1 MAYNDV
7 STQAHPERNPTMSTL
22 TEQLEDLEH
31 AASAA
36 LAQAGTR
43 AETEAWYAEFLG
55 RKGQMTALLRG
66 LGQLPAD
73 ERPLVG
79 QTANRVKNAL
89 ESELQARQEEIAQ
102 AEMEQALA
110 AEGIDVTL
118 PGRRPS
124 VGKLH
129 PTTMAMREIVE
140 IFVQMGFQVYDSP
153 EVETDEMN
161 FGLLNFP
168 PDHPAREM
176 QDTFFTTNPD
186 VILRTHTS
194 PGQIRAM
201 RDYAP
206 EPIRV
211 VLPGKCYR
219 NEDVTAR
226 SEMMFYQ
233 VEGLVVGK
241 GITFADL
248 KGVLL
253 NFANQMFGEGRS
265 IRFRKS
271 YFPFTEPS
279 VEVDVDC
286 VLCGG
291 KGCRLCKHTGWLEI
305 LGAGMVHPV
314 VLENGGYDPAVFSG
328 FAFGMG
334 IERQA
339 MLKRAIDDIRYFYS
353 NDVRF
358 LERVG

>member
-1 MAYNDV
+1 
-7 STQAHPERNPTMSTL
+7 MSHL
-22 TEQLEDLEH
+22 IEQLEQLLKD
-31 AASAA
+31 ASIA
-36 LAQAGTR
+36 LNAT
-43 AETEAWYAEFLG
+43 ETLAHTESWYSDFLG
-55 RKGQMTALLRG
+55 RKGQMTAVLRG
-66 LGQLPAD
+66 LGALPS
-73 ERPLVG
+73 EMRPEVG
-79 QTANRVKNAL
+79 QVANRIKVAL
-89 ESELQARQEEIAQ
+89 ESALQERQTLIRQ

-110 AEGIDVTL
+110 SEGVDVTE

-124 VGKLH
+124 VGRLH
-129 PTTMAMREIVE
+129 PTTIAMRQIVD
-140 IFVQMGFQVYDSP
+140 IFAGMGFQVYDSP

-168 PDHPAREM
+168 PDHPARDM
-176 QDTFFTTNPD
+176 QDTFFTTQAD
-186 VILRTHTS
+186 VVLRTHTS
-194 PGQIRAM
+194 PGQIRCM
-201 RDYAP
+201 REYAP

-211 VLPGKCYR
+211 VLPGKVYR

-233 VEGLVVGK
+233 VEGLAVGRN
-241 GITFADL
+241 ITFADL

-253 NFANQMFGEGRS
+253 NFANQMYGEGRS

-286 VLCGG
+286 ILCGA
-291 KGCRLCKHTGWLEI
+291 KGCRLCKYTGWLEI
-305 LGAGMVHPV
+305 LGAGMVHPT
-314 VLENGGYDPAVFSG
+314 VLQNGGYDPAGYSG

-339 MLKRAIDDIRYFYS
+339 MLKRSIDDIRYFYS

>member
-1 MAYNDV
+1 MESGKALRLPYAQEADGSMSNLV
-7 STQAHPERNPTMSTL
+7 QELTQLQQEAL
-22 TEQLEDLEH
+22 
-31 AASAA
+31 AA
-36 LAQAGTR
+36 LAQTDSTA
-43 AETEAWYAEFLG
+43 ATEAWYADYLG
-55 RKGQMTALLRG
+55 RKGKMTAILRG
-66 LGQLPAD
+66 VGQLDAA

-79 QTANRVKNAL
+79 KTANEVKVVLEAAL
-89 ESELQARQEEIAQ
+89 QERQAAMVQ
-102 AEMEQALA
+102 AEMESALA

-118 PGRRPS
+118 PGRQPL

-129 PTTMAMREIVE
+129 PTNQAMREIVA
-140 IFVQMGFQVYDSP
+140 ILSQMGFQVYDSP
-153 EVETDEMN
+153 EVETDDYN

-176 QDTFFTTNPD
+176 QDTFFTKQKD

-194 PGQIRAM
+194 PGQIHAM
-201 RDYAP
+201 RQYAP

-211 VLPGKCYR
+211 ILPGKCFR
-219 NEDVTAR
+219 KEDVTAR

-233 VEGLVVGK
+233 VEGLAIGHN
-241 GITFADL
+241 ITFSDL
-248 KGVLL
+248 KGTLL
-253 NFANQMFGEGRS
+253 NFANQMYGAGRR

-286 VLCGG
+286 ILCGG
-291 KGCRLCKHTGWLEI
+291 SGCRICKYSGWLEI

-314 VLENGGYDPAVFSG
+314 VLANGGYDPAVFSG

-339 MLKRAIDDIRYFYS
+339 MLKRGVDDIRLFYS
-353 NDVRF
+353 NDARF
-358 LERVG
+358 LARV